1 MGSQILL
8 LMTSISTIIDV
19 LKVSKVSI
27 FRTETPFYFIMP
39 LDLEIVK
46 MCKQTQ
52 MEFLLIQIFP
62 YQGRFKNHAK
72 HLR

>member
-27 FRTETPFYFIMP
+27 FRTETPFYFRMP
-39 LDLEIVK
+39 LNLEFVK
-46 MCKQTQ
+46 MCKQTPNG
-52 MEFLLIQIFP
+52 IFDYSNIP
-62 YQGRFKNHAK
+62 ESEAF
-72 HLR
+72 